1 MKASLSTIV
10 LFVADVSLLR
20 NFYVQHFGL
29 PIVEEIPDSWVL
41 LGADALQLGLHRIGE
56 AYQMPE
62 AAAVH
67 YHSHTKLVFDV
78 NEPLEQIEQQLLA
91 ARVVLKPI
99 QQWDGYAYRVLD
111 GEDPE
116 GNVFQLR
123 QRLTTTV

>member
-10 LFVADVSLLR
+10 LFVADVALLR
-20 NFYVQHFGL
+20 NFYVQHFEL
-29 PIVEEIPDSWVL
+29 PVIEEIPDSWVL
-41 LGADALQLGLHRIGE
+41 LGDDALQLGLHRMDE

-62 AAAVH
+62 AATVH
-67 YHSHTKLVFDV
+67 YHSNVKLVFDV

-91 ARVVLKPI
+91 ARVVLRPI
-99 QQWDGYAYRVLD
+99 QQWAGYAYRVLD

-123 QRLTTTV
+123 QRVTATA